1 LAGVW
6 GVDIIRLGHVKRSY
20 VMKDYH
26 PRWPWVI
33 AALLGLALAV
43 SCRPVPVGLEPGS
56 AGSAGEEYQPGAITA
71 TEDLHFTGSP
81 PEELDIAAYRLEVSG
96 LVDSPLSL
104 TYEDILAYP
113 AVTEVVLLICPGV
126 FQDNAEWTGVPVWRL
141 LEDAGVEAEAVK
153 VVFHADSY
161 TATLPLD
168 EITGSDSIF
177 LAHTVNGETLPLE
190 HGYPLRLVA
199 KDRMGYDW
207 VKWVE
212 RLVVE

>member
-1 LAGVW
+1 
-6 GVDIIRLGHVKRSY
+6 
-20 VMKDYH
+20 MKEYR
-26 PRWPWVI
+26 PRWQWVVT
-33 AALLGLALAV
+33 ALLSLVLVV
-43 SCRPVPVGLEPGS
+43 SCRPVPPAGLEPEPADNQMVIPS
-56 AGSAGEEYQPGAITA
+56 DDAGEEYQPGAINA
-71 TEDLHFTGSP
+71 TEDLHLTGSP
-81 PEELDIAAYRLEVSG
+81 PEEVDIAAYRLEVAG

-113 AVTEVVLLICPGV
+113 AATEVLLLICPGV

-141 LEDAGVEAEAVK
+141 LEDAGLKAEAAK

-168 EITGSDSIF
+168 EINANDSIF

-199 KDRMGYDW
+199 KDRFGYDW